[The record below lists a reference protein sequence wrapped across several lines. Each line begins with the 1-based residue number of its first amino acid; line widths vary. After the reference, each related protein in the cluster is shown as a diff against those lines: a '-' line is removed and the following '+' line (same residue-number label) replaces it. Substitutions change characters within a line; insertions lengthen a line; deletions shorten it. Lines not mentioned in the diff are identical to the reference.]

1 MSMNSFI
8 NSQIMKSDFEIIHN
22 MLKTENYIRDR
33 NDTITFLKSSEQI
46 DKRISD
52 YIRDKRTTTN
62 TTFKLNELAEVT
74 EANVTSTTAKDEL
87 QEFNIFTEYK
97 DISKLLKQYENQAMP
112 KDVLIKKAEHKILK
126 YVITCAIRDPI
137 NGDYASEDNNNL
149 LREAGNILNDCG
161 GINNMRECVEY
172 FVIPFI
178 PRRYRRDIDML
189 WDNIG
194 DWRA

>member
-1 MSMNSFI
+1 MSMNCFI

-46 DKRISD
+46 DKRIGD

-62 TTFKLNELAEVT
+62 TTFKLNELLEVT
-74 EANVTSTTAKDEL
+74 EANVTSTTARDEL

>member
-62 TTFKLNELAEVT
+62 TTFKLNELAEAT
-74 EANVTSTTAKDEL
+74 EANVTSKTATDEL
-87 QEFNIFTEYK
+87 Q
-97 DISKLLKQYENQAMP
+97 
-112 KDVLIKKAEHKILK
+112 
-126 YVITCAIRDPI
+126 
-137 NGDYASEDNNNL
+137 
-149 LREAGNILNDCG
+149 
-161 GINNMRECVEY
+161 
-172 FVIPFI
+172 
-178 PRRYRRDIDML
+178 
-189 WDNIG
+189 
-194 DWRA
+194 

>member
-112 KDVLIKKAEHKILK
+112 KDVLIKQAEHKILK